1 MSDSSESLGN
11 ITWVTWS
18 KSLKMKISLP
28 NHSLVDL
35 KNIYMDKRDWQTRR
49 QGKESGNGILC
60 WGGVCQW
67 HLQHSEIGAGVRG
80 LVSIHLQSV
89 NSSCFPVQAFV
100 VIQKSIRLY
109 LKYAIC
115 LPRQFESHS
124 RRIGLKLGKSKNQIK
139 SLGKAMLQNLL

>member
-49 QGKESGNGILC
+49 
-60 WGGVCQW
+60 
-67 HLQHSEIGAGVRG
+67 
-80 LVSIHLQSV
+80 
-89 NSSCFPVQAFV
+89 
-100 VIQKSIRLY
+100 
-109 LKYAIC
+109 
-115 LPRQFESHS
+115 
-124 RRIGLKLGKSKNQIK
+124 
-139 SLGKAMLQNLL
+139 